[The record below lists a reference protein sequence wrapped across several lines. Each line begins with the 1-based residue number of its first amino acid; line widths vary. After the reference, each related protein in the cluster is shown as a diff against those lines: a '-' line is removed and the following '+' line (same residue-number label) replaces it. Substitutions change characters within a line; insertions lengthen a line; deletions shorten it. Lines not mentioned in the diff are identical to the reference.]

1 MWELFRCHQIL
12 FNGIKNRQKMLF
24 FSQVYGKRPITTALS
39 YNASL
44 FEVDS
49 SQRVKGDEIQP
60 IVQYLFEK
68 FQRPRFIPFDQLLAD
83 EIMIG
88 YKKRLSFKQYM
99 PKKPTKWELVAK
111 TLADADARYLLN
123 MKMSYGKD
131 ETEPAQELTKTFTA
145 IVNLLQP

>member
-1 MWELFRCHQIL
+1 M
-12 FNGIKNRQKMLF
+12 
-24 FSQVYGKRPITTALS
+24 YGKRPITTALS
-39 YNASL
+39 YNAWL

-111 TLADADARYLLN
+111 TLADADADADADARYLLN